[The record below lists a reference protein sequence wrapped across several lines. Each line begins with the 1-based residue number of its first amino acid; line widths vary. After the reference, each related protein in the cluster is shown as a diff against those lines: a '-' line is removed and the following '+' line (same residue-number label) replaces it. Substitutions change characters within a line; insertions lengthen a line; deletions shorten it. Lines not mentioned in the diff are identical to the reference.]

1 MIPFN
6 YHHLYYFYVIAREG
20 SVSEAAKTLRLAQPT
35 LSAQLKQLESYLE
48 KKLFSREGR
57 KLVLTDDGQEALG
70 YAKAIFDLGKEFM
83 DRQGDLS
90 KKGRLRIQ
98 IGIDPLVPKTIVYL
112 LLQFLLKISP
122 NVFVVISESRLQ
134 DLLPR
139 LQNHELDMI
148 LCDQLPAREAD
159 KDLSVHLVSKIPT
172 VFCGHPKFKHL
183 SKNFPKSLD
192 KAPFILPTASSGL
205 AESIKSFF
213 LEKKIEPHIV
223 GEVQDVEIVRR
234 LVLDGVGI
242 APLNLLTIKKAPAP
256 QKLFIF
262 DQSKKALLLEKIY
275 LISKSRRNPHPLTQQ
290 TITEFQPSAFAL

>member
-6 YHHLYYFYVIAREG
+6 FHHLYYFYVIAREG
-20 SVSEAAKTLRLAQPT
+20 SVSKAANTLRLAQPT
-35 LSAQLKQLESYLE
+35 LSAQLKQFESFLE
-48 KKLFSREGR
+48 KSLFLRER
-57 KLVLTDDGQEALG
+57 RRLVLTDDGQEVLS

-90 KKGRLRIQ
+90 KKGRIRIQ

-112 LLQFLLKISP
+112 LLQFLLKVSP
-122 NVFVVISESRLQ
+122 NVFVVINESRLQ
-134 DLLPR
+134 DLLLR

-148 LCDQLPAREAD
+148 LCDQLPAGETN
-159 KDLSVHLVSKIPT
+159 KDLDVHLLSKIPT

-192 KAPFILPTASSGL
+192 KAPLILPTASSGL
-205 AESIKSFF
+205 AESVKSFF
-213 LEKKIEPHIV
+213 LELKIEPHII

-242 APLNLLTIKKAPAP
+242 APLNLLTIKKAPTP

-262 DQSKKALLLEKIY
+262 NQSKKPLILEKIY
-275 LISKSRRNPHPLTQQ
+275 LISKRRRIPHPLTQQ
-290 TITEFQPSAFAL
+290 TISGFHPSSL